1 MRMSSMQM
9 VSKLDMPLPLYLRLG
24 TCSWLCWATLLPS
37 KPRLD
42 LSSLHF
48 YSRENVQKSNPTP
61 PVSPAFH
68 KSHCKYIRE
77 PRKPSSVFQ
86 QDEHLKVI
94 GSRGSTDRSARCPP
108 SPQIPVFLHSTHFFI
123 QNLVLIFKEE
133 TEVSKSSAILL

>member
-1 MRMSSMQM
+1 MQM

-48 YSRENVQKSNPTP
+48 YSRENVQKSNPIP

-68 KSHCKYIRE
+68 KSYCKYVWGPTKPVLPSNGMSTSRSQAPE
-77 PRKPSSVFQ
+77 ALQTSQPVVHPSHQFLSPSVPPSSF
-86 QDEHLKVI
+86 
-94 GSRGSTDRSARCPP
+94 SA
-108 SPQIPVFLHSTHFFI
+108 
-123 QNLVLIFKEE
+123 QNLVLIFKGE
-133 TEVSKSSAILL
+133 TVSKSSAILLW